1 MSTRKLQA
9 RLDAFLPAA
18 ILFLIALGL
27 FRIGQLLFAP
37 AWLDDIVTPLFE
49 GSSLLSACVAVCFF
63 VVTLIDVA
71 MQPTNSEGSPE
82 YQAFLRNSK

>member
-1 MSTRKLQA
+1 MSAKKLRA
-9 RLDAFLPAA
+9 RLKTYLPLA
-18 ILFLIALGL
+18 IVFLIGLGL

-63 VVTLIDVA
+63 VVTLFDVA
-71 MQPTNSEGSPE
+71 MQSTTSESSPE
-82 YQAFLRNSK
+82 YQAYLRNSK